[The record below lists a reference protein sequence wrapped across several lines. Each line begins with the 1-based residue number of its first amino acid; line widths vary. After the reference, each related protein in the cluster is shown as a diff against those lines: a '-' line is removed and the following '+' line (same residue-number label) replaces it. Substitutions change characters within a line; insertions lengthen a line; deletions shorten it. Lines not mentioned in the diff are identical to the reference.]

1 MVSARFLY
9 ICWDCTWYIVGN
21 RVTLLT
27 SPLVLY
33 SGNVSRLPTHGAG
46 RRTKTDG
53 IGNSS
58 FEVLLRGSCSSRRR
72 STAFHMRGSS
82 TLLGVKQVVTGISS
96 ATVSPSKE
104 GGVVHLKSAHQYRRQ
119 HVELL
124 ISLKSG
130 RRARQGGDGKT
141 ARLEGFD
148 GCDCD
153 RDCDCDCESWCF
165 GFSWCQVA

>member
-33 SGNVSRLPTHGAG
+33 SGNVFRLPTHGAG

-58 FEVLLRGSCSSRRR
+58 FEVRLRGSCSSRRR

-82 TLLGVKQVVTGISS
+82 NLLGFQQVVTGYCRQPRRLPRGRLRG
-96 ATVSPSKE
+96 SPQVRPSC
-104 GGVVHLKSAHQYRRQ
+104 GNMLSF
-119 HVELL
+119 L
-124 ISLKSG
+124 SL
-130 RRARQGGDGKT
+130 
-141 ARLEGFD
+141 
-148 GCDCD
+148 
-153 RDCDCDCESWCF
+153 
-165 GFSWCQVA
+165 

>member
-21 RVTLLT
+21 NVTLLT

-130 RRARQGGDGKT
+130 RRARQGGDEKT
-141 ARLEGFD
+141 AA
-148 GCDCD
+148 CMQCSSST
-153 RDCDCDCESWCF
+153 CWWCF